1 VWGLG
6 HATVQAYS
14 HSHSHTNSRLTF
26 TLNLAPGP
34 EMLSGACT
42 ATLIAD
48 HDFESPLCP
57 GPTVKPQSRRHA
69 TQPKGNHG
77 QRTSSRWEEL
87 PSTLLRV
94 SCYAPYSVQYQSEA
108 PTTDRFVEVV
118 GLCFKLWLRARSC
131 SGRPFP
137 QSLVELSLPCRKEHS
152 GRPCPRNSK
161 RPVGMNSSCD

>member
-1 VWGLG
+1 M
-6 HATVQAYS
+6 ATLV
-14 HSHSHTNSRLTF
+14 TDMISRVPRTYI
-26 TLNLAPGP
+26 P
-34 EMLSGACT
+34 CT
-42 ATLIAD
+42 A
-48 HDFESPLCP
+48 
-57 GPTVKPQSRRHA
+57 TVKPQSRRRS
-69 TQPKGNHG
+69 TQPEGKHG
-77 QRTSSRWEEL
+77 RETSSRWEEL
-87 PSTLLRV
+87 PSSLLRV

-161 RPVGMNSSCD
+161 RPVGMNSSYDRYFYREGGTATLKGIEYTVKTKWSRFRQTDPNTV